1 MSKEFLPIG
10 SVVQLTDSTGLV
22 MIAGYLPISKRRP
35 GYVWDYSGFRF
46 PIGYSDDE
54 DVYCFDHS
62 QIEVVYARG
71 YMDLEEE
78 LFTGRLTA
86 AQERVAEMARS
97 GQQKEETGEAHKEE
111 E

>member
-35 GYVWDYSGFRF
+35 GYIWDYSGFRF
-46 PIGYSDDE
+46 PIGYTDDE
-54 DVYCFDHS
+54 DIYCFDNN
-62 QIEVVYARG
+62 QVEVVYAYG
-71 YMDLEEE
+71 YMDIEEE
-78 LFTGRLTA
+78 HFTGRLTA
-86 AQERVAEMARS
+86 AKEQVAEMAR
-97 GQQKEETGEAHKEE
+97 QKKEGKAHREE